1 MQTLIPTVQ
10 VRHNSLILFGL
21 PEYGRKG
28 NVSHFLNKRKV
39 YSGTVTPH
47 ARKRIL
53 QAIDILAQKTKK
65 QRIFNPV
72 TNTTH
77 DFRLSFTTLTIAHP
91 KPLSASYCH
100 TTLLKPYLRYC
111 RKKFGMKDYIW
122 KCELQKRGQI
132 HYHLA
137 SNTFMPWETVRW
149 QWNKIQRRAGLMD
162 EFIYKYHHCN
172 PPSTEIKAV
181 KSNEN
186 IADYLAK
193 ELCKDQQNQK
203 QLDAKIWNCNNELMV
218 PRFSW
223 DLDNET
229 EDLINEGLQYRS
241 IKEVKTEHCY
251 IYSTPNPKKFLSP
264 ALKSLYSTYLQNL

>member
-1 MQTLIPTVQ
+1 MAILIPTVQ
-10 VRHNSLILFGL
+10 LRHNSLLLFGL
-21 PEYGRKG
+21 PEFPRRG
-28 NVSHFLNKRKV
+28 NTTHFLNKPLP
-39 YSGTVTPH
+39 YSGIVKPH
-47 ARKRIL
+47 TRKRIL
-53 QAIDILAQKTKK
+53 HAIDILSQKTKT

-72 TNTTH
+72 SKTTH

-100 TTLLKPYLRYC
+100 KNLLKPYLRYC
-111 RKKFGMKDYIW
+111 RQKFGMKDYIW

-137 SNTFMPWETVRW
+137 SNTYMPWETVRW

-162 EFIYKYHHCN
+162 EYIMKYRNCN

-186 IADYLAK
+186 IADYLSK
-193 ELCKDQQNQK
+193 ELCKDQQNHQT
-203 QLDAKIWNCNNELMV
+203 LNSKIWACNNELLV

-229 EDLINEGLQYRS
+229 EDRINEGLQYQA
-241 IKEVKTEHCY
+241 ITEVKTEHCY
-251 IYSTPNPKKFLSP
+251 IYSTPYPQRFLSP
-264 ALKSLYSTYLQNL
+264 ALKSLYSTYLKTI